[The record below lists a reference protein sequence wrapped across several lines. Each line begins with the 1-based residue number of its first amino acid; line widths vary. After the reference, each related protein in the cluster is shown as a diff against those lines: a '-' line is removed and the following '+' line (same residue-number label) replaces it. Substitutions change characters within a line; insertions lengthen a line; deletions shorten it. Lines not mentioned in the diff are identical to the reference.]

1 MAVAFN
7 LNPNLFSLVFCPWI
21 YHPVPRL
28 PLSSL
33 HNRLPNPFPAALNPH
48 ESHGMLSIFSW
59 VGHPPFQVCV
69 FKLLRLLSNQLH
81 APASFP
87 LTDRMIGQNIG
98 VIFNSVL
105 PFINST
111 PVEFYTLSGTA
122 LALRR
127 HTVRAPQTFRLVRT
141 PSSLL
146 FSSTM
151 ARSAQFS
158 CDLPLP
164 SP

>member
-1 MAVAFN
+1 MFN
-7 LNPNLFSLVFCPWI
+7 LNPNLFSLVSCPWI

-69 FKLLRLLSNQLH
+69 FKLLRLLSNQLR

-87 LTDRMIGQNIG
+87 LTDRTIGQNIG

-105 PFINST
+105 PFISST
-111 PVEFYTLSGTA
+111 PTCHLHSVRHCLSTEKT
-122 LALRR
+122 
-127 HTVRAPQTFRLVRT
+127 HSESTPDFQTGSDPVFFVIFLHHGPVG
-141 PSSLL
+141 SIFL
-146 FSSTM
+146 
-151 ARSAQFS
+151 
-158 CDLPLP
+158 
-164 SP
+164 